1 MKKYL
6 ILLFTVLTSLHVS
19 AQSDGSQLWLGK
31 QYANSC
37 QVISQL
43 SDDATAKI
51 AKQELENNWR
61 GKNVELKIDKS
72 LNLGEGYNIYARP
85 AQYFYSLLAV
95 CGTHG
100 SCVVVLPY
108 DWHNIDVD
116 TLFSWQFFT
125 L

>member
-1 MKKYL
+1 MRNTPL
-6 ILLFTVLTSLHVS
+6 IKLTFFMYKTLQTFST
-19 AQSDGSQLWLGK
+19 
-31 QYANSC
+31 
-37 QVISQL
+37 I
-43 SDDATAKI
+43 T
-51 AKQELENNWR
+51 
-61 GKNVELKIDKS
+61 
-72 LNLGEGYNIYARP
+72 
-85 AQYFYSLLAV
+85 YFYSLLAV

>member
-1 MKKYL
+1 MWKTLQTFSTITY
-6 ILLFTVLTSLHVS
+6 
-19 AQSDGSQLWLGK
+19 
-31 QYANSC
+31 Y
-37 QVISQL
+37 
-43 SDDATAKI
+43 
-51 AKQELENNWR
+51 
-61 GKNVELKIDKS
+61 
-72 LNLGEGYNIYARP
+72 
-85 AQYFYSLLAV
+85 YSLLAV